1 MMGGL
6 VTEWDARD
14 FKKLFPRLYRE
25 IMRRDMALSVDSV
38 RTDPE
43 EGEKEAQRL
52 PAGYEPTPIDYLRR
66 CSNDEEALEVIK
78 YLEERGEIDG
88 KLSEELREQVRS
100 LGVRSFGPL
109 KEEGYYL
116 RKYGCRPIR

>member
-1 MMGGL
+1 MLGGS

-25 IMRRDMALSVDSV
+25 ILRRDMALSVDSV
-38 RTDPE
+38 RADSE
-43 EGEKEAQRL
+43 EAEKEAQEL
-52 PAGYEPTPIDYLRR
+52 PVGYDPTPIDYLRR
-66 CSNDEEALEVIK
+66 CNNDDEALEVIK

-116 RKYGCRPIR
+116 RKYGCRSNR

>member
-1 MMGGL
+1 
-6 VTEWDARD
+6 
-14 FKKLFPRLYRE
+14 
-25 IMRRDMALSVDSV
+25 MALSVDST
-38 RTDPE
+38 RTDPD
-43 EGEKEAQRL
+43 EGEKEAQKL
-52 PAGYEPTPIDYLRR
+52 PAGYDPTPIDYLRR

-78 YLEERGEIDG
+78 YLEERGEVDG

-116 RKYGCRPIR
+116 RKYGCRSIR